1 MKKTLIFSFAS
12 LLALS
17 TFAQKA
23 ATREGKISFQ
33 GKEHDIKAENTKVSS
48 AVNTATGDVQF
59 SLLMN
64 NFLFEKELMQE
75 HFREKYLETDK
86 FDKSTF
92 KGKIQNYNASILQK
106 DGVHDVTVEGDLTL
120 HGVTKHI
127 TSPGKITVKGN
138 KLTNAYAKFPVK
150 FTDYNIKVPAAAAA
164 AVGTSADVIVD
175 THFDIQQ

>member
-1 MKKTLIFSFAS
+1 MKKLFVFSFATA
-12 LLALS
+12 LALS
-17 TFAQKA
+17 SFAQKA

-33 GKEHDIKAENTKVSS
+33 AKEHDIRAENKKVSS

-120 HGVTKHI
+120 HGVTKHV
-127 TSPGKITVKGN
+127 TTPGKITVKGG
-138 KLTNAYAKFPVK
+138 KLTNSYAKFTVK
-150 FTDYNIKVPAAAAA
+150 LADYAVKVPAAAAG
-164 AVGTSADVIVD
+164 AVGTTTDIIVD
-175 THFDIQQ
+175 AQYDIQQ